1 MENAAAYTMLVLGGN
16 AKPTADQVK
25 AVVVAGGKAEPDE
38 ESIAAL
44 IKDMEG
50 KELAAVIDAGMEK
63 IKDVPMGG
71 GGGGGL
77 CRCRLARSVPAATHA
92 TAPVAIGAA
101 SATLAVTA
109 VTPAA

>member
-38 ESIAAL
+38 GSIAAL

-50 KELAAVIDAGMEK
+50 KE
-63 IKDVPMGG
+63 P
-71 GGGGGL
+71 
-77 CRCRLARSVPAATHA
+77 RR
-92 TAPVAIGAA
+92 
-101 SATLAVTA
+101 
-109 VTPAA
+109 

>member
-25 AVVVAGGKAEPDE
+25 AVVVAGGKAEPDD

-50 KELAAVIDAGMEK
+50 KELAAVVDAGMEK
-63 IKDVPMGG
+63 IKDVLFGILFGAMLGVLVG
-71 GGGGGL
+71 ISRAGFRAGL
-77 CRCRLARSVPAATHA
+77 LE
-92 TAPVAIGAA
+92 
-101 SATLAVTA
+101 
-109 VTPAA
+109 

>member
-38 ESIAAL
+38 ASIAAL

-71 GGGGGL
+71 GGGGGG
-77 CRCRLARSVPAATHA
+77 
-92 TAPVAIGAA
+92 GAA
-101 SATLAVTA
+101 AEEEKKEEEEEEEVDMGGGMDMFGDG
-109 VTPAA
+109 

>member
-50 KELAAVIDAGMEK
+50 KELAAVIDVARESLGEAQK
-63 IKDVPMGG
+63 ARQKSCPAVSANGWPWPA
-71 GGGGGL
+71 L
-77 CRCRLARSVPAATHA
+77 CCRTR
-92 TAPVAIGAA
+92 GC
-101 SATLAVTA
+101 
-109 VTPAA
+109 

>member
-71 GGGGGL
+71 GGGGG
-77 CRCRLARSVPAATHA
+77 
-92 TAPVAIGAA
+92 GDDY
-101 SATLAVTA
+101 
-109 VTPAA
+109 